1 MSAEPQFPSTRSDLR
16 RAPEELSE
24 EPADI
29 AADLEEDGRRQ
40 RELDEA
46 ELGGEA

>member
-1 MSAEPQFPSTRSDLR
+1 VP
-16 RAPEELSE
+16 LSE

-29 AADLEEDGRRQ
+29 AADLEEDRRRL